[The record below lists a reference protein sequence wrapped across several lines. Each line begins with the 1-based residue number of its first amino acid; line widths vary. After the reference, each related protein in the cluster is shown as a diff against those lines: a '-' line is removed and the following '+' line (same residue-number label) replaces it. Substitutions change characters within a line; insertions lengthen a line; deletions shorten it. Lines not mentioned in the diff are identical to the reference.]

1 MLVLQV
7 FVQGSPFWSKS
18 LRTICMITDVA
29 FSIVVIIAGEINHP
43 LHPLWRGQDLIQGR
57 MIVVVV
63 VGIKYFSVLRELGRA
78 SRWEWLADG
87 WGRLK
92 AMVIHPRRYGHRR
105 QLEAS
110 STADH
115 RRMVGGESFE
125 NLTTVTSVEL
135 WAID

>member
-1 MLVLQV
+1 
-7 FVQGSPFWSKS
+7 
-18 LRTICMITDVA
+18 MITDVA
-29 FSIVVIIAGEINHP
+29 FSVVVIVAGEINHP

-63 VGIKYFSVLRELGRA
+63 GIKDFSVLRELGRA

-92 AMVIHPRRYGHRR
+92 VMAIHPRRYVHRR

-115 RRMVGGESFE
+115 RHMVGGRKLRELDDGYVGRAVG
-125 NLTTVTSVEL
+125 NRLT
-135 WAID
+135 ARGRYRN